1 MNNDPGIKI
10 MDALETAIRLQ
21 ETIKWLP
28 VMIDDEIYDSDLEEM
43 AKQIE
48 LLVRFVKQEEKDW
61 SDIYA

>member
-10 MDALETAIRLQ
+10 MDALETAVRLQ

-28 VMIDDEIYDSDLEEM
+28 VMVDDEVYDSDLEEM
-43 AKQIE
+43 TKQID
-48 LLVRFVKQEEKDW
+48 LLVRFVKQKEKDR